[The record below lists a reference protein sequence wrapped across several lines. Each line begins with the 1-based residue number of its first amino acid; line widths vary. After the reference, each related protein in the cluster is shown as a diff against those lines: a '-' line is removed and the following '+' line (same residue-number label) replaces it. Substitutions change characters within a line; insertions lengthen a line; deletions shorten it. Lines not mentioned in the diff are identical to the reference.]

1 MELKGKK
8 ANVNDVLA
16 VYASISGVHTHAQM
30 ILSDGV
36 SHKRLG
42 G

>member
-8 ANVNDVLA
+8 KVNDVLA
-16 VYASISGVHTHAQM
+16 VYASISGVHTYVQM

-36 SHKRLG
+36 SHKRLRG
-42 G
+42 